1 VSAAR
6 GPSPRAGEEDL
17 LLQRPFVP
25 DRSPAGTLRKQGLH
39 RWRGLA
45 ALVARLS
52 EALLNRQ
59 SPLHS
64 RHFAL
69 NNVSRRYDLMAGAVT
84 RLAAKLKRLPAE
96 SEVRVRVT
104 QELLDKLESMGVI
117 DVGNS
122 LLKAERIPASAFA
135 RRRLPVVMVR
145 LKMADTVADATRMV
159 KHGHVRIGPEVVT
172 DPAYLV
178 TRTMEDFVTWVDSSK
193 IKRAVQ
199 KYNDKLDDFDLLGE

>member
-1 VSAAR
+1 
-6 GPSPRAGEEDL
+6 
-17 LLQRPFVP
+17 
-25 DRSPAGTLRKQGLH
+25 
-39 RWRGLA
+39 
-45 ALVARLS
+45 
-52 EALLNRQ
+52 
-59 SPLHS
+59 
-64 RHFAL
+64 
-69 NNVSRRYDLMAGAVT
+69 MAGAVT